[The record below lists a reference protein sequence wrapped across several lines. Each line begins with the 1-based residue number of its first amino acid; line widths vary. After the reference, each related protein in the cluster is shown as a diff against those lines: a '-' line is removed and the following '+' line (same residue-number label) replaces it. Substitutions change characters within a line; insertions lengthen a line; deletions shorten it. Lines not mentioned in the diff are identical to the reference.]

1 MLGIRIPPNYGLRY
15 TQAFENVYRE
25 LATELNIPWIEFF
38 MKDVALDETL
48 MQEDRIHPNTKAQPI
63 LLNNAWPI
71 ISATLSQRLELKID
85 KGK

>member
-1 MLGIRIPPNYGLRY
+1 
-15 TQAFENVYRE
+15 
-25 LATELNIPWIEFF
+25 